1 MNYTITFY
9 TYWHCGS
16 GLSGGSSSDAE
27 VVKDDANLPF
37 VPGKTLKGHLRE
49 AAELLG
55 DEQFVERCFGRED
68 DLPGHCRFD
77 DATLPVVLSKS
88 ESKYLYHRLSATKI
102 DPESGTAQ
110 DDTLRSIEAVVP
122 LTLQGR
128 IGGLENEEDRAQMI
142 EAMKRV
148 KRIGLRRHRGLGRCD
163 IRPVDGK
170 GEEE

>member
-1 MNYTITFY
+1 MRYKITFY

-27 VVKDDANLPF
+27 VLKDDENLPF

-55 DEQFVERCFGRED
+55 DSEFVSKCFGEAD
-68 DLPGHCRFD
+68 DKPGRCRFD
-77 DATLPVVLSKS
+77 DATLPISMKKN

-102 DPESGTAQ
+102 DPESGTAEN
-110 DDTLRSIEAVVP
+110 DTLRSIEAVVP
-122 LTLQGR
+122 LTLYGS
-128 IGGLENEEDRAQMI
+128 IAGLEDDEVEKMI
-142 EAMKRV
+142 SAMKLV

-163 IRPVDGK
+163 ISPLERKGK
-170 GEEE
+170 DQ